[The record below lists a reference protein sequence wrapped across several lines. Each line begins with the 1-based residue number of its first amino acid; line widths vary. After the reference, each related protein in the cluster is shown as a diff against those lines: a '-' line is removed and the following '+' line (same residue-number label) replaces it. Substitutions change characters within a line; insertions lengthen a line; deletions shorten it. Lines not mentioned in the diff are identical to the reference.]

1 MSLGGG
7 LSVREIEESSVPPES
22 FLRLGRREFYAFTFD
37 GIYRGR
43 TLDVRPCEEIRFP
56 EIKN

>member
-1 MSLGGG
+1 M
-7 LSVREIEESSVPPES
+7 REIEESSVPPEN